1 MEYTE
6 EQEKKIGQ
14 KMAVPVYIG
23 ALIGVMGTL
32 AYLGVFKQKGA
43 AGKIAIGTGIT
54 MLGIVAGS
62 AVGSVMV
69 DNYKEELEDEDN
81 D

>member
-6 EQEKKIGQ
+6 EQEKKIGR

-32 AYLGVFKQKGA
+32 AYLGVFKQKRA

-69 DNYKEELEDEDN
+69 DNYKEELEDEDDN
-81 D
+81 

>member
-23 ALIGVMGTL
+23 ALVGVMGAF
-32 AYLGVFKQKGA
+32 AYLGVFKQRGA
-43 AGKIAIGTGIT
+43 AGKIAVGTAIT

-62 AVGSVMV
+62 AVGSTMV
-69 DNYKEELEDEDN
+69 ESYKEELADED
-81 D
+81 DD